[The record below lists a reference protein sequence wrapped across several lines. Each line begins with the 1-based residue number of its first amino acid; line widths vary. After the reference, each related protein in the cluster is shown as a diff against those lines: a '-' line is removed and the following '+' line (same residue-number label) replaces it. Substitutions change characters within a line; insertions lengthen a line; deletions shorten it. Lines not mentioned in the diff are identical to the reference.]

1 MNYMAG
7 GTPPSFLCSCLMHG
21 IFYFFYKNRLSAIY
35 KNVNRWN
42 FMESKTAPWEN
53 AGKYFL
59 TYNVDKGGNYYDTE
73 LYINSN
79 KK

>member
-7 GTPPSFLCSCLMHG
+7 VLPRLFYAHALMHG
-21 IFYFFYKNRLSAIY
+21 LFYFFYKNRLSAIY

-53 AGKYFL
+53 AEKNFL
-59 TYNVDKGGNYYDTE
+59 TYNVDKGGK
-73 LYINSN
+73 I
-79 KK
+79 K

>member
-1 MNYMAG
+1 MLWRKLSPDNNDN
-7 GTPPSFLCSCLMHG
+7 F
-21 IFYFFYKNRLSAIY
+21 FYFFYKNRLSAIY